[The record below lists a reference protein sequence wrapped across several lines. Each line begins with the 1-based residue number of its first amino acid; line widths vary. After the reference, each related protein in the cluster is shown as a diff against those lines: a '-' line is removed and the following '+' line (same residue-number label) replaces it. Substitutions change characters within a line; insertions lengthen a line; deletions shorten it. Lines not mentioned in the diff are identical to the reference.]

1 MAPSKQIDQ
10 LLEEHAVLVRDKNH
24 LVFRLSDGQTFV
36 RSKTP
41 SDYRSDRN
49 NLAELKTRLGLSG
62 PGRGAPG
69 ARREK
74 KVRPHAGAVRTRPNP
89 SFENDLTLAGVMHAT
104 MAEQMSVLL
113 GEAHA

>member
-49 NLAELKTRLGLSG
+49 NLAELKPGWDCPAPAAARRALGGRRKSGRMRELSELGRTRLL
-62 PGRGAPG
+62 RM
-69 ARREK
+69 
-74 KVRPHAGAVRTRPNP
+74 
-89 SFENDLTLAGVMHAT
+89 TLPWLV
-104 MAEQMSVLL
+104 
-113 GEAHA
+113 